1 MKKIFKGLIKIIL
14 SLFTAIICITIIAGT
29 IFGIMGYNMYKE
41 AIEQAPIEQ
50 KVESIRNTEWFTEYD
65 DMPKMYVDAV
75 ISVEDRRFW
84 SHNGIDI
91 LAIGRAVFNDIRT
104 LSLTEGGS
112 TITQQLAKNLYFTQE
127 KKFERKFAEIFAA
140 FAFESKYT
148 KEEIFELYVNTI
160 YFGSGYY
167 GIYEAAQGYFG
178 KEPDQLTDY
187 ESVLLAGIPNAPSV
201 YSLDSNPELAEQ
213 RMQQVLNSMVDC
225 QIITQQNA
233 DEILSE
239 E

>member
-1 MKKIFKGLIKIIL
+1 M
-14 SLFTAIICITIIAGT
+14 A
-29 IFGIMGYNMYKE
+29 
-41 AIEQAPIEQ
+41 
-50 KVESIRNTEWFTEYD
+50 
-65 DMPKMYVDAV
+65 
-75 ISVEDRRFW
+75 
-84 SHNGIDI
+84 
-91 LAIGRAVFNDIRT
+91 
-104 LSLTEGGS
+104 
-112 TITQQLAKNLYFTQE
+112 
-127 KKFERKFAEIFAA
+127 
-140 FAFESKYT
+140 
-148 KEEIFELYVNTI
+148 
-160 YFGSGYY
+160 
-167 GIYEAAQGYFG
+167 AAQGYFG